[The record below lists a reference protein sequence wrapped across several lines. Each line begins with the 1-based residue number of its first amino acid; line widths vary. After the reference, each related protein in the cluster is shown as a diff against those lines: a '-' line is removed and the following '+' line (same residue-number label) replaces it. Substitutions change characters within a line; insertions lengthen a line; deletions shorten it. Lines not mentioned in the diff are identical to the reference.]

1 MNANLIRISLALGSI
16 RSSQYT
22 NSIGIGTINSTA
34 ITRNTRYYY
43 PGGGSERRT
52 EGQKEAAVGAG
63 GGAEESE
70 VGRSIQ
76 RGWMCRGAVGQ
87 PPVVLSA
94 ASTKNRALSQ
104 SVGSAPRSPL
114 SVVHSVRLA
123 YIHVYLNASN
133 FIRWESM
140 VISASSI
147 YAIPSSS
154 TNISIFGQFSD
165 DGGAISIRIVG
176 MCHRSVPTTLFD
188 HCTVTKTFFPQ
199 FFSIET

>member
-1 MNANLIRISLALGSI
+1 
-16 RSSQYT
+16 
-22 NSIGIGTINSTA
+22 
-34 ITRNTRYYY
+34 
-43 PGGGSERRT
+43 
-52 EGQKEAAVGAG
+52 
-63 GGAEESE
+63 
-70 VGRSIQ
+70 
-76 RGWMCRGAVGQ
+76 MCRGAVGQ

-154 TNISIFGQFSD
+154 TNTSIFGQFSD

-188 HCTVTKTFFPQ
+188 HCTVTKTFFRNFSQ
-199 FFSIET
+199 SKLKDQRFFFFSTLRMYMYKITLKEHRNVSQKIRENYRDRTLRRKNIRLACTIVIRP